1 MDMLQGMDVHFQG
14 RGRGDAPEKTV
25 EDITCECTRPNTNV
39 HCNVCG
45 YVTVGR
51 IRKLSSALHGECI
64 YHRFSVFRRVRR
76 VAEGDYCIQKYR
88 VKLLVRFEFESPFH
102 KACPSSVV
110 EECKKL
116 QSS

>member
-25 EDITCECTRPNTNV
+25 EDITCESTRPNTNV

-51 IRKLSSALHGECI
+51 IRKLCPRHPTV
-64 YHRFSVFRRVRR
+64 SVFTTGFLFLGVF
-76 VAEGDYCIQKYR
+76 AELRKATIVISKITGLNCWLDSNLK
-88 VKLLVRFEFESPFH
+88 VHFTTLVP
-102 KACPSSVV
+102 V
-110 EECKKL
+110 
-116 QSS
+116 Q